1 MSNVRVTSPAELV
14 AAVPALLGFHPT
26 ESLVGLWTNEKTQLV
41 CSIRFDLAMP
51 EPMMARTLLDLI
63 RRQEPDGRLTLVVY
77 PPDRALPTAVEDLM
91 DRFTRLE
98 VPLLDVLLVADDRW
112 WSMLCADPTCCPPEG
127 TALLTSISPVEVSRV
142 TDGAPAVADSRDE
155 AEARYRLRPDEQP
168 TQLQLRHGAALV
180 TGDIWKRAA
189 VAIDVLVQLSST
201 SIDVP
206 ADQAAVMHLL
216 QDVQVRDITLATIID
231 RKDRE
236 SLVAA
241 LIDVALRTPTE
252 LRPRI
257 AGAASAASAALGDSS
272 VRTWAMVDLAEDD
285 SLADLV
291 AQAMVSM
298 VNPRELRRIFSDAV
312 EMMREA
318 ESVAAQRFS

>member
-1 MSNVRVTSPAELV
+1 MSHVQITSPAELV

-26 ESLVGLWTNEKTQLV
+26 ESLVGLWTDEKAQLV

-51 EPMMARTLLDLI
+51 EPMIARTLLDLI
-63 RRQEPDGRLTLVVY
+63 HRQEPDGRLMLVVY
-77 PPDRALPTAVEDLM
+77 PADRDLPTVVRDLM
-91 DRFTRLE
+91 DRFTGRK
-98 VPLLDVLLVADDRW
+98 VPLLDVLLVADGRW

-127 TALLTSISPVEVSRV
+127 TPLLRSISPVEVSRV

-155 AEARYRLRPDEQP
+155 ATARYRLCPDEQP
-168 TQLQLRHGAALV
+168 SDAQLRAGAALV
-180 TGDIWKRAA
+180 TGDIWKRAF
-189 VAIDVLVQLSST
+189 VAIDLLVRLSST
-201 SIDVP
+201 SVDVP
-206 ADQAAVMHLL
+206 ADQVAVMQLL
-216 QDVQVRDITLATIID
+216 QDVQVRDIALASIID
-231 RKDRE
+231 RDDRE
-236 SLVAA
+236 SLAAA
-241 LIDVALRTPTE
+241 LIDVVLRTPDE

-257 AGAASAASAALGDSS
+257 AGAAAAASAALGDSS

-298 VNPRELRRIFSDAV
+298 VNPRELRRIFKDAV

-318 ESVAAQRFS
+318 ESVAVQRFS